1 METNPNKKLR
11 TNNADNDDSSN
22 DDDDTDMSD
31 DKVFKDHRCVSAVTT
46 TVNAATIILSLFYKY
61 VMRNYF
67 FRIFSLSFSKRKKK
81 ILNSRKKI
89 TLNAVIVGKKH
100 MDKR

>member
-1 METNPNKKLR
+1 LDTNPNKKLR

-61 VMRNYF
+61 VMRIF
-67 FRIFSLSFSKRKKK
+67 FFVFLAYHFQKEKKRY
-81 ILNSRKKI
+81 
-89 TLNAVIVGKKH
+89 
-100 MDKR
+100 